1 MDQISLPDKHSATIM
16 NLKEARILLK
26 KINSLFE
33 SIDYEGSSVSKIER
47 DLMMNYLQQLNG
59 LFSYDADQS
68 RSLGPRNQPE
78 SRTLSDEKAKR
89 EQEPPRKEAPV
100 PKPDTDR
107 PSISKRL
114 ITDYPPARQQEE
126 ERPTPPP
133 PREERPAP
141 TPFSATPAQPTTNS
155 SGESDSDLSVDQLFE
170 VRQASDLS
178 EKLSESPVNDLNRAM
193 SINDRLLYMN
203 ELFGRDMESLN
214 TALRTLNDFGTMSSA
229 RPFLIDLAKRYHW
242 THEDRAEIA
251 KNFIKLV
258 RRRYQ

>member
-1 MDQISLPDKHSATIM
+1 M

-47 DLMMNYLQQLNG
+47 DLMMNYLHQMHG
-59 LFSYDADQS
+59 LFSYDTDHA
-68 RSLGPRNQPE
+68 RPLAPGKQPE
-78 SRTLSDEKAKR
+78 PRALADEKAER

-107 PSISKRL
+107 LNISKRL
-114 ITDYPPARQQEE
+114 ITDYPPVRQQEE

-133 PREERPAP
+133 TTKPPQ
-141 TPFSATPAQPTTNS
+141 TTTNS
-155 SGESDSDLSVDQLFE
+155 SDETDSNIKVEQLFE

-214 TALRTLNDFGTMSSA
+214 TALRTLNDVGTMSGA
-229 RPFLIDLAKRYHW
+229 RSFLIDLAVRYHW
-242 THEDRAEIA
+242 THEDRADIA

>member
-1 MDQISLPDKHSATIM
+1 M

-47 DLMMNYLQQLNG
+47 DLMMNYLHQLHG
-59 LFSYDADQS
+59 LFSYDSDKA
-68 RSLGPRNQPE
+68 RSIAPQRQPE
-78 SRTLSDEKAKR
+78 ARTLTDEKAKR
-89 EQEPPRKEAPV
+89 EQEPPRKEAPT

-107 PSISKRL
+107 PNISKRL

-133 PREERPAP
+133 PREERP
-141 TPFSATPAQPTTNS
+141 TPPPPAATPSPTTRNS
-155 SGESDSDLSVDQLFE
+155 TGDADSDISVEQLFE

-214 TALRTLNDFGTMSSA
+214 TALRTLNDFGSMSGA
-229 RPFLIDLAKRYHW
+229 RPFLIDLAKRYQW

>member
-1 MDQISLPDKHSATIM
+1 M

-47 DLMMNYLQQLNG
+47 DLMMNYLHQLQG
-59 LFSYDADQS
+59 LFRYDADHARPLSSAQ
-68 RSLGPRNQPE
+68 QPE
-78 SRTLSDEKAKR
+78 SRTLSDDKAER

-107 PSISKRL
+107 PNISKRL
-114 ITDYPPARQQEE
+114 ITDYPPVRQQEE
-126 ERPTPPP
+126 ERPATPP
-133 PREERPAP
+133 PREDRP
-141 TPFSATPAQPTTNS
+141 TPPPRTKPTQPSTNS
-155 SGESDSDLSVDQLFE
+155 SGESDSDISVEQLFE

-229 RPFLIDLAKRYHW
+229 RSFLIDLAKRYHW
-242 THEDRAEIA
+242 THEDRVDIA
-251 KNFIKLV
+251 KNFIKLI

>member
-1 MDQISLPDKHSATIM
+1 M

-47 DLMMNYLQQLNG
+47 DLMMNYLHQMHG
-59 LFSYDADQS
+59 LFSYDEDHVRPLA
-68 RSLGPRNQPE
+68 PAKKPE
-78 SRTLSDEKAKR
+78 SRTLSDDKAER

-107 PSISKRL
+107 PNISKRL
-114 ITDYPPARQQEE
+114 ITDYPPVRQQEE
-126 ERPTPPP
+126 DRPTTPP
-133 PREERPAP
+133 PREDRPTRPPITKP
-141 TPFSATPAQPTTNS
+141 TQPTTNS
-155 SGESDSDLSVDQLFE
+155 SGESDSDINVEQLFE

-229 RPFLIDLAKRYHW
+229 RSFLIDLAKRYQW
-242 THEDRAEIA
+242 THEDRVDIA

>member
-1 MDQISLPDKHSATIM
+1 M

-47 DLMMNYLQQLNG
+47 DLMMNYLHQLHG
-59 LFSYDADQS
+59 LFSYDADQ
-68 RSLGPRNQPE
+68 PRPIAPGNKPE
-78 SRTLSDEKAKR
+78 SRTLTDEEAKR
-89 EQEPPRKEAPV
+89 EQEPPRKEAPT

-107 PSISKRL
+107 PNISKRL

-133 PREERPAP
+133 REERP
-141 TPFSATPAQPTTNS
+141 TPPPPSSTPSQPTTNS
-155 SGESDSDLSVDQLFE
+155 SGDPDTGLSVEQLFE

-214 TALRTLNDFGTMSSA
+214 TALRTLNDFSIMSNA